1 VDGDGWSDRDR
12 GKAGRRVHTLYD
24 SLTTSNIL
32 LLIKEK
38 LYGQKVTS
46 VLPFSKF
53 DCRVIYFL
61 LSHSFYT
68 ERVQCTRQ
76 LTNLWTLFLL

>member
-1 VDGDGWSDRDR
+1 MDGDGWSDRDR

-24 SLTTSNIL
+24 SLTTSYIL

-38 LYGQKVTS
+38 LYGQNVAF
-46 VLPFSKF
+46 VFPFSKF

-61 LSHSFYT
+61 L
-68 ERVQCTRQ
+68 QCTRQ